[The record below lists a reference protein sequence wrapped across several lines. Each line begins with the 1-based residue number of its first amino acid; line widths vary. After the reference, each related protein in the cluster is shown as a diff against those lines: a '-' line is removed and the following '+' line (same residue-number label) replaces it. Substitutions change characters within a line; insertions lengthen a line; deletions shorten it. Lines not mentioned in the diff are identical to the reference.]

1 VLDIGRR
8 SLNVVG
14 MRVGD
19 QRSLIMEIVR
29 QGEGHVDADKI
40 RRPAK
45 GKILRLSFP
54 TVYRLPYPR
63 EVIFCPAY
71 CKQLA
76 NVRGKSK

>member
-1 VLDIGRR
+1 MGESEVLDIGRR

-40 RRPAK
+40 RRPAR
-45 GKILRLSFP
+45 GKISRLSFP
-54 TVYRLPYPR
+54 TVPEGGNFLPSLLQT
-63 EVIFCPAY
+63 VSK
-71 CKQLA
+71 CK
-76 NVRGKSK
+76 R